1 MKELID
7 TLVEM
12 YTLKT
17 RAKRLQK
24 KEMEEFYRFFYAF
37 TESDDKYKHIKT
49 AGLVYIQQNEKQIF
63 QQISEAVPSIH
74 NRSKDYQSI
83 LSSKANGLSGRR
95 TRRLV

>member
-49 AGLVYIQQNEKQIF
+49 AGNKVIF
-63 QQISEAVPSIH
+63 R
-74 NRSKDYQSI
+74 N
-83 LSSKANGLSGRR
+83 
-95 TRRLV
+95 

>member
-12 YTLKT
+12 STLKT

-49 AGLVYIQQNEKQIF
+49 AGLV
-63 QQISEAVPSIH
+63 
-74 NRSKDYQSI
+74 
-83 LSSKANGLSGRR
+83 
-95 TRRLV
+95 